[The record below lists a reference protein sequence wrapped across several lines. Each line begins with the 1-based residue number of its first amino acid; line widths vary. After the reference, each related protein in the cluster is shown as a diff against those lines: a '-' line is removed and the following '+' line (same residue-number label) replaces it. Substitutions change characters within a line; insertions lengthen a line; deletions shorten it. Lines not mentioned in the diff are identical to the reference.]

1 MDVYVILDRTA
12 AGGRDLI
19 DLGSVL
25 LEAGVRWLQLRDKQA
40 GAGELLA
47 LARRL
52 RELPATAR
60 SRLVAVT
67 GWGQPTDRQLAAEA
81 GFDDYMVK
89 PVEIE
94 RIQAI
99 LRRHAPES
107 SPAS

>member
-1 MDVYVILDRTA
+1 MRRMGNEVRVEHDGPAALAAAPEFQPEIAFLDI
-12 AGGRDLI
+12 GLPKLNGFD
-19 DLGSVL
+19 
-25 LEAGVRWLQLRDKQA
+25 
-40 GAGELLA
+40 

-67 GWGQPTDRQLAAEA
+67 GWGQPSDRQLASEA

-99 LRRHAPES
+99 LRA
-107 SPAS
+107 